1 MTARSR
7 TVRQR
12 GTAGADDATAAWPT
26 IAVFVI
32 VAFGL
37 AWAVELP
44 LWITGSGLSSAFATV
59 LVPAMMVTP
68 LVATLT
74 VVLLQRQQGTRAAL
88 RQLGV
93 WPLHPLKRTIGFT
106 VLAVLLVPV
115 VVLAGIGLSAALGFV
130 TLDVVHLSGFSAA
143 LEAATGGPLPVP
155 VWTIATLQ
163 LLSIPLGTAVNSVLA
178 FGEEVGWRGW
188 LLPALLPLGTW
199 PALIITGVLWGAW
212 HAPIILLGYNFDEPN
227 LVGVGLMIIATTL
240 IGVLVGWLRMRSASL
255 WPAVFAHG
263 ALNAAGGLVTLFAAQ
278 EESVDPILAGP
289 LGVGSWIAFTIVVVV
304 LVLTRQ
310 LPHRR
315 SKLGK
320 GGSWSRSAPL
330 APDRRPAPPGR
341 SPRSAHNRGPG
352 GQ

>member
-1 MTARSR
+1 MDHGKR
-7 TVRQR
+7 TVIGVRHSARASNDGHTPRRDTDGRPPPTAAGDPR
-12 GTAGADDATAAWPT
+12 GAEATRGLATASAETNDRIHGPGRAPRPRRRPCGDRT
-26 IAVFVI
+26 LRSA
-32 VAFGL
+32 GL
-37 AWAVELP
+37 RDTRRRPSVR
-44 LWITGSGLSSAFATV
+44 I
-59 LVPAMMVTP
+59 
-68 LVATLT
+68 
-74 VVLLQRQQGTRAAL
+74 QRRPGGRH
-88 RQLGV
+88 
-93 WPLHPLKRTIGFT
+93 W
-106 VLAVLLVPV
+106 
-115 VVLAGIGLSAALGFV
+115 
-130 TLDVVHLSGFSAA
+130 
-143 LEAATGGPLPVP
+143 GPLPVP

-310 LPHRR
+310 LPHHR

-330 APDRRPAPPGR
+330 TPDRRPAPPGR

-352 GQ
+352 GR